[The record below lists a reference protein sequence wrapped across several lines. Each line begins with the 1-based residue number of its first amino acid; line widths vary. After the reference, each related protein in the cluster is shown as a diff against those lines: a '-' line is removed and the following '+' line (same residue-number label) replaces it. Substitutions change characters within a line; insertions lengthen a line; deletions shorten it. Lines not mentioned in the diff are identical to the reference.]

1 MNRSIVFR
9 VLLALVV
16 TAVLAAAGFALFNAG
31 AAYGL
36 RQAPE
41 WAQLMNQR
49 MEAGQMG
56 PGMSMMPGGHTMGYD
71 MRHMG
76 YGWGW
81 HPFNSFG
88 FLSCLIPLLFVF
100 LVFALVR
107 GMFGWRRWG
116 WHGGGPG
123 GWEQRGRE
131 KFDEWHKQA
140 HGGEPSPPPTGNAQ
154 L

>member
-1 MNRSIVFR
+1 MSRSVVFR
-9 VLLALVV
+9 IVLGLIVA
-16 TAVLAAAGFALFNAG
+16 AVLVGAGFALFNAG

-49 MEAGQMG
+49 MEAGGMG
-56 PGMSMMPGGHTMGYD
+56 MMNGNHVGVMPGGYMMGYS
-71 MRHMG
+71 HMG
-76 YGWGW
+76 GWGW
-81 HPFNSFG
+81 RPFGGFG
-88 FLSCLIPLLFVF
+88 FLSCLVPLLFVF

-116 WHGGGPG
+116 WHSGPG
-123 GWEQRGRE
+123 HWEQRGRE

-140 HGGEPSPPPTGNAQ
+140 HGGGEQTPPPTNGA
-154 L
+154 

>member
-1 MNRSIVFR
+1 MSRSVIFR
-9 VLLALVV
+9 VVLGLIVA
-16 TAVLAAAGFALFNAG
+16 AVLVGAGFALFNAG
-31 AAYGL
+31 TAYGL

-41 WAQLMNQR
+41 WAQIMGQR

-56 PGMSMMPGGHTMGYD
+56 PGMGIMPGGHMMGYG
-71 MRHMG
+71 MRHTG

-81 HPFNSFG
+81 HPFGGFG

-116 WHGGGPG
+116 WHGGPG
-123 GWEQRGRE
+123 HWEQRGRE
-131 KFDEWHKQA
+131 KFEEWHKQA
-140 HGGEPSPPPTGNAQ
+140 HGGGEQTPPPTSGA
-154 L
+154 